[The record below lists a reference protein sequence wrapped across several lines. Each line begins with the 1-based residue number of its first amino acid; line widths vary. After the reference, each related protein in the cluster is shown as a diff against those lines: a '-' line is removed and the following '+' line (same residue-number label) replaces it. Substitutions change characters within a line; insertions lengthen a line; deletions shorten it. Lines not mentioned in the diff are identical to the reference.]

1 MDSANSTA
9 FLEEETSGNENVFLS
24 DDASVYQSI
33 SRSAVASVILAVL
46 GLVSFYF
53 STFVILSLLGLVFAI
68 VAVRAIG
75 RFPDE
80 LQGKTLAKVGGA
92 VCLLTLFA
100 SPAYHVYV
108 YLTEVPDGYERLDF
122 AVLKSPGENDG
133 PPGDALQ
140 YDGMQVF
147 IKGYIHPTSMD
158 NVSAK
163 KFVLVP
169 DLGTCCFG
177 SQPPLTHMIEVSL
190 TGDQYAR
197 KSFRKQRLAGTL
209 RINRDMKPVDG
220 LTGVFYQLRADILL

>member
-1 MDSANSTA
+1 MLTAMETEQIDTTESAS
-9 FLEEETSGNENVFLS
+9 FLS
-24 DDASVYQSI
+24 DDADVYQSV

-46 GLVSFYF
+46 GLLSFYF
-53 STFVILSLLGLVFAI
+53 GFFVVLSLLGLVFAFL
-68 VAVRAIG
+68 AVQAIK

-80 LQGKTLAKVGGA
+80 LQGRTLAMIGGG
-92 VCLLTLFA
+92 VCALTLIA
-100 SPAYHVYV
+100 APSYHTVV

-122 AVLKSPGENDG
+122 ALLKSAGEMDG
-133 PPGDALQ
+133 PPVDALQ

-158 NVSAK
+158 NVMAK

-190 TGDQYAR
+190 AGDQYAT

-209 RINRDMKPVDG
+209 RINRDMKPVEG
-220 LTGVFYQLRADILL
+220 LNGVFYQLKADVLK